1 MGILDFVLSFLLCI
15 FVIAGLCYL
24 FQIRLK
30 GFVVLGLNAIA
41 GFNLTILLSFFG
53 LASLTGMSGL
63 LSSIFGPVGSLFN
76 LTSTLIY
83 G

>member
-1 MGILDFVLSFLLCI
+1 MGILDFVLSFLLCL

-41 GFNLTILLSFFG
+41 GFNLTIIFSIFG
-53 LASLTGMSGL
+53 LATLSGMSGL
-63 LSSIFGPVGSLFN
+63 LSSLLGPVGSIFN